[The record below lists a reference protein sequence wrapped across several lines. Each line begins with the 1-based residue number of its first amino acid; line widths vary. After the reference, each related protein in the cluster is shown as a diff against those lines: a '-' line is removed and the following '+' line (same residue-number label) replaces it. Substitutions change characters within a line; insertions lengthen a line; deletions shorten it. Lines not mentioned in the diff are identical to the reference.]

1 MCGILIN
8 FVVLRNFGPQSILQ
22 LLNHLKLLSLHVV
35 TRTIGI
41 IYLAY
46 SEARSRRRREGESK
60 SLIVYVKGEIGS
72 KQASLAVTTLCCVV
86 NQGPLKKWTEHSQ
99 ELHHLKIHIIVC
111 FQSIEIPKKV
121 FGGFDKVFHVY
132 LIKGFQTYER
142 N

>member
-1 MCGILIN
+1 MIQIFLQDMCGILIN

-35 TRTIGI
+35 TRTIGS

-46 SEARSRRRREGESK
+46 SEARSRRRRREGESK

-86 NQGPLKKWTEHSQ
+86 NQGHLKKWTEHSQ
-99 ELHHLKIHIIVC
+99 ELHLLKIH
-111 FQSIEIPKKV
+111 SRRGSYYTPGLD
-121 FGGFDKVFHVY
+121 GG
-132 LIKGFQTYER
+132 
-142 N
+142 

>member
-1 MCGILIN
+1 MIINMTYKSLVEIKVVPNLSSRYGGILIN

-86 NQGPLKKWTEHSQ
+86 N
-99 ELHHLKIHIIVC
+99 
-111 FQSIEIPKKV
+111 
-121 FGGFDKVFHVY
+121 
-132 LIKGFQTYER
+132 
-142 N
+142 

>member
-1 MCGILIN
+1 MCGILMN

-46 SEARSRRRREGESK
+46 SEARSRRRRREGESK

-72 KQASLAVTTLCCVV
+72 KQASLAVTTLCCRRLMGSTD
-86 NQGPLKKWTEHSQ
+86 QADPS
-99 ELHHLKIHIIVC
+99 C
-111 FQSIEIPKKV
+111 FYFRIS
-121 FGGFDKVFHVY
+121 
-132 LIKGFQTYER
+132 
-142 N
+142 